1 MPHEESAIDASRLH
15 RHSETAWK
23 QFAFSQ
29 LQRAG
34 LGKTF
39 TGTRWE
45 RRTETCHGFGEI
57 GTRHGEE
64 SRTKLKRWFHMAQLI
79 KSFLFR
85 LRSQKSKSEF
95 LKYSFSLKLSNISS

>member
-15 RHSETAWK
+15 RHSETARK

-39 TGTRWE
+39 TGARWE

-57 GTRHGEE
+57 RKRHGEE
-64 SRTKLKRWFHMAQLI
+64 GRTKAVV
-79 KSFLFR
+79 
-85 LRSQKSKSEF
+85 
-95 LKYSFSLKLSNISS
+95 SLGPADKKLSISITITKVKI